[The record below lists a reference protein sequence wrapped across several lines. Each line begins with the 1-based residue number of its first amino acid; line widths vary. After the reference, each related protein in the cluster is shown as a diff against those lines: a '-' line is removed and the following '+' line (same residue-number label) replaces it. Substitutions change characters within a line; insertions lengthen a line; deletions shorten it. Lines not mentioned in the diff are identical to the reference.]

1 MTGAGPK
8 GPDPERQAADAV
20 RPIFERAVKELGLGP
35 HEAEAL
41 VLRMA
46 EAYLRGR
53 TDGADVFAE
62 HVNRALSAEGVP
74 LVVVVKHG
82 TVRLAEGSEDD
93 G

>member
-1 MTGAGPK
+1 VRAG
-8 GPDPERQAADAV
+8 DSEREAADAV

-53 TDGADVFAE
+53 TDGADVFGQQ
-62 HVNRALSAEGVP
+62 VNRALSAEGIP
-74 LVVVVKHG
+74 IVVVVKHG
-82 TVRLAEGSEDD
+82 TVELSEGSKDD

>member
-1 MTGAGPK
+1 MPTDAG
-8 GPDPERQAADAV
+8 DPEREAADAV

-35 HEAEAL
+35 DEAEAL

-53 TDGADVFAE
+53 TDGADVFGQQ
-62 HVNRALSAEGVP
+62 VNRALSAEGIP
-74 LVVVVKHG
+74 IVVVVKHG
-82 TVRLAEGSEDD
+82 TVELSGGSKDD